1 MDARQKA
8 HLVWFV
14 RAIIASVLGVAVTLL
29 FGTGKKVPVLSPIH
43 AQVWLDGG
51 KIAAPEGVE
60 LVLADGQTRSTNW
73 RGELLRC
80 DLRQLAGATI
90 RAYLPNTGRCL
101 IGRVVIAEEGA
112 NVYLEEP
119 TVAPRSTPAE
129 ASTKPTEATQN

>member
-29 FGTGKKVPVLSPIH
+29 FGTGKTVPVLTPIH

-51 KIAAPEGVE
+51 KTAAPEGVE
-60 LVLADGQTRSTNW
+60 LVLADGHSKSTNW
-73 RGELLRC
+73 RGELRC

-101 IGRVVIAEEGA
+101 VGRIVIAEEGA

-119 TVAPRSTPAE
+119 TVAPRSRPAE
-129 ASTKPTEATQN
+129 PSTKPTEATQK